1 MLKFKNN
8 FKAQNNE
15 YKKIF
20 LRNTIISVLLLAA
33 VLVFTAVIPSGG
45 SDKKT
50 QEISDIAA
58 VDKICELAT
67 LKCYYHDVAEYE
79 KQAEG
84 LFKYRPF
91 KYGYKKVWIEYDG
104 TVDVG
109 IDVSEVQISEPDRK
123 GIVKIYVPGAKIL
136 NVSADKDTM
145 SEPLADKGIF
155 TTITAEDKNKAFA
168 DAQATM
174 KKNAEAD
181 AGILTQAENNAK
193 ELLEQYVINI
203 GRQTG
208 KTYKVEWLERPYK

>member
-1 MLKFKNN
+1 MFKLKNIAGIKDEND
-8 FKAQNNE
+8 
-15 YKKIF
+15 KKILTANLKIF
-20 LRNTIISVLLLAA
+20 AVLAVIAAVVLL
-33 VLVFTAVIPSGG
+33 IPPNVHRDTG
-45 SDKKT
+45 KNA
-50 QEISDIAA
+50 EISEFAA

-104 TVDVG
+104 IVEVG
-109 IDVSEVQISEPDRK
+109 IDVNEVQVSEPDRK
-123 GIVKIYVPGAKIL
+123 GVVSIYIPDAKVL

-145 SEPLADKGIF
+145 SEPLIDKGIF

-174 KKNAEAD
+174 QKNAESD
-181 AGILTQAENNAK
+181 RSILVQAKNNAK
-193 ELLEQYVINI
+193 ELLEQYIINVGEQM
-203 GRQTG
+203 GRKYT
-208 KTYKVEWLERPYK
+208 VEWRNE

>member
-8 FKAQNNE
+8 FKAQNDK

-33 VLVFTAVIPSGG
+33 VLIFTAVIPSGG
-45 SDKKT
+45 SDQKT

-123 GIVKIYVPGAKIL
+123 GIVKIYVPDAKIL
-136 NVSADKDTM
+136 SVSADKDTM

-208 KTYKVEWLERPYK
+208 KTYKVEWLEKPYK

>member
-1 MLKFKNN
+1 MLKFKNIFN
-8 FKAQNNE
+8 AQSSE

-20 LRNTIISVLLLAA
+20 LRNMIISVLLIAA
-33 VLVFTAVIPSGG
+33 VLVLTAAIYSGG
-45 SDKKT
+45 ADKKT
-50 QEISDIAA
+50 HEIADIAS

-104 TVDVG
+104 IVDVG
-109 IDVSEVQISEPDRK
+109 IDVSDVQINEPDRK
-123 GIVKIYVPGAKIL
+123 GIVRIYVPDAKIL
-136 NVSADKDTM
+136 SVSADKDTM

-155 TTITAEDKNKAFA
+155 TKITAEDKNKAFA

-174 KKNAEAD
+174 QKNAEAD
-181 AGILTQAENNAK
+181 AGMLAQAKNNAK
-193 ELLEQYVINI
+193 ELLEQYVINV
-203 GRQTG
+203 GEQTG
-208 KTYKVEWLERPYK
+208 KTYKVEWLEKPIK

>member
-1 MLKFKNN
+1 M
-8 FKAQNNE
+8 
-15 YKKIF
+15 
-20 LRNTIISVLLLAA
+20 IISVLLLAA
-33 VLVFTAVIPSGG
+33 VLDLTALIHSGAA
-45 SDKKT
+45 DKKT
-50 QEISDIAA
+50 QEISDIST

-109 IDVSEVQISEPDRK
+109 IDVNEVRISEPDRK
-123 GIVKIYVPGAKIL
+123 GVVRIYVPDAKIL

-145 SEPLADKGIF
+145 SEPLIDKGIF

-174 KKNAEAD
+174 QKNAETD
-181 AGILTQAENNAK
+181 AVMLTQAKNNAK
-193 ELLEQYVINI
+193 ELLEQYVINV
-203 GRQTG
+203 GEQTG
-208 KTYKVEWLERPYK
+208 KTYEVEWLEKPTK

>member
-1 MLKFKNN
+1 MLKFKNIFN
-8 FKAQNNE
+8 AQSSE

-20 LRNTIISVLLLAA
+20 LRNMIISVLLLAA
-33 VLVFTAVIPSGG
+33 VLVLTAAIYSGG
-45 SDKKT
+45 ADKKT
-50 QEISDIAA
+50 HETADIAS

-109 IDVSEVQISEPDRK
+109 IDVSDVQINEPDRK
-123 GIVKIYVPGAKIL
+123 GIVRIYVPDAKIL
-136 NVSADKDTM
+136 SVSADKDTM
-145 SEPLADKGIF
+145 SEPLVDKGIF
-155 TTITAEDKNKAFA
+155 TKITAEDKNKAFA

-174 KKNAEAD
+174 QKNAEAD
-181 AGILTQAENNAK
+181 AGMLAQAKNNAK
-193 ELLEQYVINI
+193 ELLEQYVINA
-203 GRQTG
+203 GEQTG
-208 KTYKVEWLERPYK
+208 KTYKVEWLEKPIK

>member
-1 MLKFKNN
+1 MLKFKNIFN
-8 FKAQNNE
+8 AQSSE

-20 LRNTIISVLLLAA
+20 LRNMIISVLLIAA
-33 VLVFTAVIPSGG
+33 VFTLTAAIYSGG
-45 SDKKT
+45 ADKKT
-50 QEISDIAA
+50 HEIADIAS

-104 TVDVG
+104 IVDVG
-109 IDVSEVQISEPDRK
+109 IDVSDVQINEPDRK
-123 GIVKIYVPGAKIL
+123 GIVRIYVPDAKIL
-136 NVSADKDTM
+136 SVSADKDTM

-155 TTITAEDKNKAFA
+155 TKITAEDKNKAFA

-174 KKNAEAD
+174 QKNAEAD
-181 AGILTQAENNAK
+181 AGMLAQAKNNAK
-193 ELLEQYVINI
+193 ELLEQYVINV
-203 GRQTG
+203 GEQTS
-208 KTYKVEWLERPYK
+208 KTYKVEWLEKPIK

>member
-1 MLKFKNN
+1 M
-8 FKAQNNE
+8 
-15 YKKIF
+15 
-20 LRNTIISVLLLAA
+20 IISVLLLAA
-33 VLVFTAVIPSGG
+33 VLALTALIHSGAA
-45 SDKKT
+45 DKKT
-50 QEISDIAA
+50 QEISDISTG
-58 VDKICELAT
+58 DKICELAT

-109 IDVSEVQISEPDRK
+109 IDVNEVQISEPDRK
-123 GIVKIYVPGAKIL
+123 GVVRIYVPDAKIL

-145 SEPLADKGIF
+145 SEPLIDKGIF

-174 KKNAEAD
+174 QKNAETD
-181 AGILTQAENNAK
+181 AVMLTQAKNNAK
-193 ELLEQYVINI
+193 ELLEQYVINV
-203 GRQTG
+203 GEQTG
-208 KTYKVEWLERPYK
+208 KTYEVEWLEKPTK

>member
-1 MLKFKNN
+1 M
-8 FKAQNNE
+8 
-15 YKKIF
+15 
-20 LRNTIISVLLLAA
+20 IISVLLLAA
-33 VLVFTAVIPSGG
+33 VLALTALIHSGAA
-45 SDKKT
+45 DKKT
-50 QEISDIAA
+50 QEISDIST

-109 IDVSEVQISEPDRK
+109 IDVNEVRISEPDRK
-123 GIVKIYVPGAKIL
+123 GVVRIYVPDAKIL

-145 SEPLADKGIF
+145 SEPLIDKGIF

-174 KKNAEAD
+174 QKNAETD
-181 AGILTQAENNAK
+181 AVMLTQAKNNAK
-193 ELLEQYVINI
+193 ELLEQYVINV
-203 GRQTG
+203 GEQTG
-208 KTYKVEWLERPYK
+208 KTYELEWLEKPTK

>member
-8 FKAQNNE
+8 FNVHSSK

-20 LRNTIISVLLLAA
+20 LRNMIISVLLLAA
-33 VLVFTAVIPSGG
+33 VLALTALIHSGAA
-45 SDKKT
+45 DKKT
-50 QEISDIAA
+50 QEISDIST

-109 IDVSEVQISEPDRK
+109 IDVNEVRISEPDRK
-123 GIVKIYVPGAKIL
+123 GVVRIYVPDAKIL

-145 SEPLADKGIF
+145 SEPLIDKGIF

-174 KKNAEAD
+174 QKNAETD
-181 AGILTQAENNAK
+181 AVMLTQAKNNAK
-193 ELLEQYVINI
+193 ELLEQYVINV
-203 GRQTG
+203 GEQTG
-208 KTYKVEWLERPYK
+208 KTYEVEWLEKPTK

>member
-1 MLKFKNN
+1 M
-8 FKAQNNE
+8 
-15 YKKIF
+15 
-20 LRNTIISVLLLAA
+20 IISVLLLAA
-33 VLVFTAVIPSGG
+33 VLALTALIHSGAA
-45 SDKKT
+45 DKKT
-50 QEISDIAA
+50 QEISDIST

-109 IDVSEVQISEPDRK
+109 IDVNEVRISEPDRK
-123 GIVKIYVPGAKIL
+123 GVVRIYVPDAKIL

-145 SEPLADKGIF
+145 SEPLIDKGIF

-174 KKNAEAD
+174 QKNAETD
-181 AGILTQAENNAK
+181 AVMLTQAKNNAK
-193 ELLEQYVINI
+193 ELLEQYVINV
-203 GRQTG
+203 GEQTG
-208 KTYKVEWLERPYK
+208 KTYEVEWLEKPTK

>member
-8 FKAQNNE
+8 FNVHNSK

-20 LRNTIISVLLLAA
+20 LRNMIISVLLLAA
-33 VLVFTAVIPSGG
+33 VLALTALIHSGAA
-45 SDKKT
+45 DKKT
-50 QEISDIAA
+50 QEISDIST

-109 IDVSEVQISEPDRK
+109 IDVNEVRISEPDRK
-123 GIVKIYVPGAKIL
+123 GVVRIYVPDAKIL

-145 SEPLADKGIF
+145 SEPLIDKGIF

-174 KKNAEAD
+174 QKNAETD
-181 AGILTQAENNAK
+181 AVMLTQAKNNAK
-193 ELLEQYVINI
+193 ELLEQYVINV
-203 GRQTG
+203 GEQTG
-208 KTYKVEWLERPYK
+208 KTYEVEWLEKPTK